1 MTLAAIFEC
10 VLSFAIPLSAPAH
23 DDIPLGFAVFG
34 ETRMLIAILASTAV
48 MAFIERRDVW
58 SYGLGGS
65 RSLQMGLRGAFWGL
79 ALLSMLVAA
88 LAASGHLAMDGL
100 SVHGYGIAIYG
111 CLWGIAFFLA
121 AMSEE
126 TLFRGYPFYTLA
138 RAIGFWPATILLS
151 LVFGFVHVT
160 NVGEAT
166 FGLASIVLVGV
177 AFCLCLRL
185 SGSLWWGIGFHA
197 AWDWGQGFLFGTP
210 VSGLLI
216 QQRLIQSHAA
226 GGAAELPARKP
237 ASSSYRRSSSPGW

>member
-1 MTLAAIFEC
+1 
-10 VLSFAIPLSAPAH
+10 
-23 DDIPLGFAVFG
+23 
-34 ETRMLIAILASTAV
+34 
-48 MAFIERRDVW
+48 
-58 SYGLGGS
+58 
-65 RSLQMGLRGAFWGL
+65 MGLRGAFWGL

-226 GGAAELPARKP
+226 GAPFWSGGTAGPEASVLILPTLLVTWMVIALTLRPRKCSLD
-237 ASSSYRRSSSPGW
+237 SS